1 VSYPPLP
8 RPRYLLA
15 LTLTALVAVSTSALA
30 ETSAQR
36 FERVLQRLS
45 AQGLVVAADAVDAV
59 TAIWE
64 GLELAP
70 LVVDGPALLS
80 RRLDALVKSRVP
92 LVAGEANLAL
102 ARLVAATFDA
112 APSAVDHAAALATR
126 LDTLSQAAGV
136 LHQGHVL
143 GPFPGSGPGQALPS
157 PTIPPEDVT
166 AWDRA
171 PHAGKHG
178 PTLWRPFAGAA
189 RLGPIAL
196 DDMLPSS
203 GDLHAFLASTLEVKT
218 MGQAVVPALLVVGSN
233 GPVAVWVDGQLRY
246 EWDGER
252 PLADWQHTIPI
263 SLSRGRHPIIIRV
276 GHRSLALELTVR
288 VVNAAGL
295 LPAGVQWSP
304 IAGGDDLR
312 TPTTLAPAPA
322 GNKAPADLWAL
333 AARSRDP
340 SLATAQLAVWSIREA
355 PSERVG
361 ARLIE
366 TAIRSG
372 KRSAAT
378 LAELNYLLGRSERT
392 DSSRAHAAFVEANR
406 LAKGHAQALAALI
419 GMAERVS
426 LQADADTHA
435 RSLAALDP
443 RHPALLAHIAMRRLE
458 LADAASAAPVL
469 TDDPRLAYNARLA
482 STQATLYERAGRTP
496 EAALA
501 YARLSRL
508 MGGSSEPT
516 QRAVTLLRR
525 AGKLEQALALV
536 DEAKVRRPQALDLVL
551 LGARTRAT
559 SSSSTIPGGAAGSG
573 LTRAIAEL
581 DAVRAFHGESPT
593 LEEARGRLL
602 LLAGKRGK
610 AIEAFDRA
618 LELAPQDRDLADY
631 RRVLVSE
638 RGLAERW
645 AEPVPALIE
654 RTKAAL
660 KKSPEPRPNGARSIF
675 ERVVTQVFPS
685 GLASQFRQLA
695 IHVDLSTA
703 AERYETM
710 AFPFT
715 PGEDRLEIL
724 EAEVIRKDGTRLRP
738 ELIGEQR
745 DQGKSEGVYT
755 LTAYR
760 VIRFPPLVPGDLVH
774 IQIRK
779 DEIGSRNL
787 FGDFFGVFFPL
798 SSDLDKSHVEAI
810 VEAPR
815 TRPLFHKATG
825 IGAPT
830 VVVEGETQ
838 RLTFMATD
846 LPGLAIEPSMPG
858 YADVG
863 AWVSVSTFGTWEAL
877 VTWYREL
884 VLPQLEVPDDLSTI
898 ARDLVKSL
906 PEVADPKAKL
916 EAQVAAIHGWVVEKT
931 RYVGIEFGIHG
942 FKPYK
947 VAEIVKRGYGDCK
960 DKASLLIAML
970 RVVSIP
976 AELVLVRTR
985 DLGFLDGT
993 PATLWAFNHAIAYVP
1008 GLDLYLDATAEN
1020 SGLRELPDLDQ
1031 DAQVLRLDPWS
1042 NTPPVLSRIPMQSP
1056 ATNKVTA
1063 TALYRI
1069 EASGDAVVELEES
1082 IQGSSAGRMRGRF
1095 QDATRRDASI
1105 AQLLAAQHPGT
1116 ELESA
1121 EYDNLDRLGAPVVI
1135 RARARMPRLAVRSGT
1150 TLEIPTALE
1159 PGLKLQQMTP
1169 LGSRHQPLIV
1179 VSLELEENTD
1189 RYLLPVGAKV
1199 VDLPPPIELETRF
1212 ARWSRVFSVEDGADG
1227 RQVVTS
1233 KVRWELGV
1241 DRVSPKDYPEFRRL
1255 LETMARAET
1264 ARIKIE
1270 LPAAL

>member
-1 VSYPPLP
+1 MRHSPFLWH
-8 RPRYLLA
+8 RLLLA
-15 LTLTALVAVSTSALA
+15 LTLTAIVGSTTAHA

-36 FERVLQRLS
+36 FERVLSRLT
-45 AQGLVVAADAVDAV
+45 AAEPVDAV

-70 LVVDGPALLS
+70 LVKDGPSLLT
-80 RRLDALVKSRVP
+80 RRLEALQKARVP
-92 LVAGEANLAL
+92 HVAGEANLAL
-102 ARLVAATFDA
+102 ARLASATFESDQA
-112 APSAVDHAAALATR
+112 TNATTLASR
-126 LDTLSQAAGV
+126 LDALSQAAGV

-143 GPFPGSGPGQALPS
+143 GPFPGSGPGQPLPTPS
-157 PTIPPEDVT
+157 VAPEDVA

-178 PTLWRPFAGAA
+178 PTLWRAFSGAA

-203 GDLHAFLASTLEVKT
+203 GDLHAFIASTLDVAIST
-218 MGQAVVPALLVVGSN
+218 PALLVVGSN
-233 GPVAVWVDGQLRY
+233 GPIAVWVDGLLLY

-252 PLADWQHTIPI
+252 PLTDWQHAIP
-263 SLSRGRHPIIIRV
+263 LALTPGRHPVIVRA
-276 GHRSLALELTVR
+276 GHRSLAPELTVR
-288 VVNAAGL
+288 VVNASGL
-295 LPAGVQWSP
+295 LPAGVQWST
-304 IAGGDDLR
+304 IAAGDILR
-312 TPTTLAPAPA
+312 TPTAVSPAPSPD
-322 GNKAPADLWAL
+322 GAPADLWTL

-340 SLATAQLAVWSIREA
+340 TLATARLAVWSIREA

-366 TAIRSG
+366 SAIAKG
-372 KRSAAT
+372 KRPAAT
-378 LAELNYLLGRSERT
+378 LAELHYLLGRSERT
-392 DSSRAHAAFVEANR
+392 DTSRSHAAYVEADR
-406 LAKGHAQALAALI
+406 FAKGHAQALAALV
-419 GMAERVS
+419 GMAERVN
-426 LQADADTHA
+426 LQADADAHA
-435 RSLAALDP
+435 RSLTALDP
-443 RHPALLAHIAMRRLE
+443 RHPTLLAHIAMRRLE
-458 LADAASAAPVL
+458 LADAASAIPVL
-469 TDDPRLAYNARLA
+469 IDDPRLAYNARLT

-496 EAALA
+496 EAAVA

-508 MGGSSEPT
+508 MGGASEPT

-525 AGKLEQALALV
+525 AGELNQALALV
-536 DEAKVRRPQALDLVL
+536 DEARVRRPQALDLVL

-559 SSSSTIPGGAAGSG
+559 ATATLSAPGDAADTG

-581 DAVRAFHGESPT
+581 DAVRAFHSESPT

-602 LLAGKRGK
+602 LLAGERGK

-645 AEPVPALIE
+645 AEPVPSLIE

-660 KKSPEPRPNGARSIF
+660 KKTPDPRPNGARSIF

-695 IHVDLSTA
+695 IHIDLATA

-738 ELIGEQR
+738 QLIGEQR

-760 VIRFPPLVPGDLVH
+760 VVRFPPLVPGDLVH
-774 IQIRK
+774 IQMRK

-825 IGAPT
+825 VGAPT
-830 VVVEGETQ
+830 VTVEGETQ
-838 RLTFMATD
+838 RLTFAATD
-846 LPGLAIEPSMPG
+846 LPGLVIEPSMPG

-884 VLPQLEVPDDLSTI
+884 VLPQLDVPDDLAAI
-898 ARDLVKSL
+898 ARDLIKGL
-906 PEVADPKAKL
+906 PDIADPQARL

-960 DKASLLIAML
+960 DKASLLVAML
-970 RVVSIP
+970 RVVSIK

-985 DLGFLDGT
+985 DLGFLEGT

-1056 ATNKVTA
+1056 ETNKVTA
-1063 TALYRI
+1063 TALYQLD
-1069 EASGDAVVELEES
+1069 ASGDAIVELEES
-1082 IQGSSAGRMRGRF
+1082 IQGSSAGRLRGRF
-1095 QDATRRDASI
+1095 QDATRRDANI

-1150 TLEIPTALE
+1150 SLEIPTALE
-1159 PGLKLQQMTP
+1159 PGLKLKQMTP
-1169 LGSRHQPLIV
+1169 LGSRRQPLIV
-1179 VSLELEENTD
+1179 VSLELEENVD
-1189 RYLLPVGAKV
+1189 RYLLPPGAKV
-1199 VDLPPPIELETRF
+1199 VGLPAPVEIENRF
-1212 ARWSRVFSVEDGADG
+1212 ARWSRVFSVEDGTDG
-1227 RQVVTS
+1227 RQTVTS

-1241 DRVSPKDYPEFRRL
+1241 DRIAPKDYPEFRRL
-1255 LETMARAET
+1255 LEALARAET

-1270 LPAAL
+1270 LPAAP